1 MPLKSENGEENNVY
15 KEKEYKDKE
24 MSKEK
29 GNDENIEKGRAEKEA
44 CKKID
49 DKTAEINP

>member
-1 MPLKSENGEENNVY
+1 
-15 KEKEYKDKE
+15 

-29 GNDENIEKGRAEKEA
+29 GNYEKKEKGSAEKEA